1 MTMILILEGLNFLRL
16 TSVCLSVGHTSHNIQ
31 VDSAPDVDEYN
42 NTTMLITADKTYKE
56 HSSAFML

>member
-1 MTMILILEGLNFLRL
+1 MILNLGGLNLEDWR
-16 TSVCLSVGHTSHNIQ
+16 HTSQNSQ

-42 NTTMLITADKTYKE
+42 NTIMLITADKTYKE